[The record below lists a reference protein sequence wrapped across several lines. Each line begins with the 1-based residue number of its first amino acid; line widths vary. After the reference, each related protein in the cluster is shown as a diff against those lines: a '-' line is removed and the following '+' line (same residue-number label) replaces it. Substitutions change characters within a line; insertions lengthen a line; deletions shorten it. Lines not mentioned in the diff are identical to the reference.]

1 MSTQFKRP
9 KLPDFRSMTSE
20 ESRRYLDQF
29 EGVFFAIPLDGQFC
43 FGRVLRHTITAC
55 YDRLSPTILPIDEIE
70 RLPILFRFTGAISA
84 VLGGR
89 RWKILGKK
97 PLNGEVAKP
106 SKFFR
111 ETYLAGFVDIYC
123 DGAYQPYGGEDLSL
137 IDRLYITTPWHAE
150 RALRWHFTGERDIR
164 EGHRFNPRHGREL
177 RLKYRAKLA
186 AGETL
191 EPALVQFL
199 LGTTEQ
205 QLDSYGFSGWEN
217 SR

>member
-1 MSTQFKRP
+1 MSTDFKRP
-9 KLPDFRSMTSE
+9 KLPDFKSMSDE
-20 ESRRYLDQF
+20 QVDHFVDQF

-43 FGRVLRHTITAC
+43 FGRVHRRSITAC

-70 RLPILFRFTGAISA
+70 RLPILFRSTGAISA

-97 PLNGEVAKP
+97 PLTGAVAEP

-111 ETYLAGFVDIYC
+111 ETYLAGFIDIYC
-123 DGAYQPYGGEDLSL
+123 DGAYQPYAGEDLSQ
-137 IDRLYITTPWHAE
+137 IDRLGIATPWHVA
-150 RALRWHFTGERDIR
+150 RSLRWHFGDERHTR

-186 AGETL
+186 AGEIF
-191 EPALVQFL
+191 EPKLVQFL
-199 LGTTEQ
+199 LSTTEE
-205 QLDSYGFSGWEN
+205 QLDSFGFSGWEH

>member
-1 MSTQFKRP
+1 MSTEFKRP
-9 KLPDFRSMTSE
+9 KLPDFRMMSSE
-20 ESRRYLDQF
+20 EIRRFFDQF

-70 RLPILFRFTGAISA
+70 HLPILFRSTGAISA

-89 RWKILGKK
+89 RWKLLGKK
-97 PLNGEVAKP
+97 PLTGEVAKP

-111 ETYLAGFVDIYC
+111 ETYLAGVIDIYC
-123 DGAYQPYGGEDLSL
+123 DGVYQPYAGEDLSQ
-137 IDRLYITTPWHAE
+137 IDSLGIATPWHVE
-150 RALRWHFTGERDIR
+150 RSLRWHFTGEREVR
-164 EGHRFNPRHGREL
+164 FRRRFNPRHGREL